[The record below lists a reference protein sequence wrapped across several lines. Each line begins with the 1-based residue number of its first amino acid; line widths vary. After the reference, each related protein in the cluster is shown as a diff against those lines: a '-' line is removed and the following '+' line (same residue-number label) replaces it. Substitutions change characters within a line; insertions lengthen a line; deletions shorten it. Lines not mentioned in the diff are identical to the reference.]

1 MIYKYITI
9 PIKVLMTLKKLIGKK
24 NPKSQLN
31 HKGPKVAKKNFEKEN
46 KASHVLISNYITKLR

>member
-1 MIYKYITI
+1 
-9 PIKVLMTLKKLIGKK
+9 MTLKKLIGKK